1 MNYLSIKLPGD
12 KWLAFVKGKNI
23 ADSLQQL
30 YEAFP
35 NVLRL
40 FHISNVEDEDE
51 AILIAK
57 LLDKVVIDVGKSNI
71 EHFLDKDSSEVI
83 LKIKLNGESWGE
95 FKRKTVNASMSEYLK
110 KRFDKNNI
118 AKSARQMRINRKTA
132 YRLLEKYKDDLN

>member
-132 YRLLEKYKDDLN
+132 YRLLEKYKEDLN